1 MEIIEQTY
9 EEKIIFLKKKLSV
22 TIPVR
27 TKIETL
33 VEKKK
38 KKDNYDSELSSGNL
52 FNETHMMM

>member
-38 KKDNYDSELSSGNL
+38 KDNYDSELSSGNL